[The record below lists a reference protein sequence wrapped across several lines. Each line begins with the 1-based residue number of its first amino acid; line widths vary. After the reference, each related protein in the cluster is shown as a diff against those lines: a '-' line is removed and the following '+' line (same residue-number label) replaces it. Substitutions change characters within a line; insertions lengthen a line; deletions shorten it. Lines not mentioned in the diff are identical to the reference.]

1 MADDKKVKNPSEKLK
16 EATKIASKAKQQNH
30 VYNDVEEAVLKVYRY
45 LSAFIDKLF
54 FQGRYTA
61 VFALLLALFLY
72 ASVNLTNRN
81 DASTLTSSKVL
92 SGVNVSTRYNS
103 ESFELSGA
111 PNSCDIVLTG
121 DAANVNVAAG
131 RSGNCLLNLEGYTEG
146 THTIKLSASGYG
158 DNVSAIVTPSETQI
172 TLKRK
177 TTASFDISYDFIN
190 RNSLDSKYILGTP
203 EFDGGSKV
211 NIRASQDT
219 LNSIAMVK
227 ALIDVSGMKEGSN
240 SVDAPLIAYDSKG
253 QQVNAE
259 IVPSTIKVNVNV
271 TSPSK
276 VVPINL
282 KISGEAPQGYALDS
296 VTMDHQTTT
305 IYASQA
311 VLDTINEVTVSLDLS
326 TITADTNVMLP
337 VNLPSGVSSSDVTM
351 VRIKATLSMIATKEI
366 NDVPIVYRNNDNNL
380 GASYISTTTVTV
392 IVSGSEANIENITA
406 SDCVAYIDLKD
417 SNGNLLEPGDYD
429 LNVYIEKNTNAYV
442 SFSCDPNHIKITLI
456 GQE

>member
-1 MADDKKVKNPSEKLK
+1 MADEKKVKNPSEKLK
-16 EATKIASKAKQQNH
+16 EATKIASKAKQQTH
-30 VYNDVEEAVLKVYRY
+30 VYSDIEEAFFKVYRY
-45 LSAFIDKLF
+45 LSALIDKIF
-54 FQGRYTA
+54 FQGKFTA

-72 ASVNLTNRN
+72 ASVNLTNN
-81 DASTLTSSKVL
+81 NESTSLTSSKVL
-92 SGVNVSTRYNS
+92 SGVTVSARYNS

-111 PNSCDIVLTG
+111 PSTCDIILTG

-131 RSGNCLLNLEGYTEG
+131 KQGYCLLNLEGYTEG
-146 THTIKLSASGYG
+146 THTIKLKATGYG
-158 DNVSAIVTPSETQI
+158 ENISAVVTPSETQI
-172 TLKRK
+172 VLKRK
-177 TTASFDISYDFIN
+177 TTASFNVSYDFIN
-190 RNSLDSKYILGTP
+190 RNALDSKYILGTP

-227 ALIDVSGMKEGSN
+227 TLIDVSGMKEGAN
-240 SVDAPLIAYDSKG
+240 TIEAPLVAYDSKG

-259 IVPSTIKVNVNV
+259 IVPNTMTVTVNV

-296 VTMDHQTTT
+296 VSMDHQTTT
-305 IYASQA
+305 IYATHS
-311 VLDTINEVTVSLDLS
+311 VLDSIDEVTVSLDLS

-337 VNLPSGVSSSDVTM
+337 VTLPSNVSSSDVTM
-351 VRIKATLSMIATKEI
+351 VRIKATLSLLSTKEI
-366 NDVPIVYRNNDNNL
+366 ENVPIVYRNNDNNL
-380 GASYISTTTVTV
+380 GASYIETTTITV
-392 IVSGSEANIENITA
+392 IVSGSENNIADISA